1 MSARMERI
9 VVVGAGLAALSA
21 AERLRERGFSGDIV
35 IIGDETHRPYNRTPL
50 SKGLLTGQV
59 STRELP
65 LRSYTPLNVQWK
77 LGNRVTGLD
86 IARRMLRTE
95 QGADIG
101 FDGLIIATG
110 VRARHLP
117 GAPMDAPHVW
127 TLRTL
132 DDARAIDR
140 AMTHARRIAVVG
152 GGFLG
157 CEIASTARERGI
169 AVTLI
174 DRSPTVLHRSLGA
187 PIGAVI
193 GEMHRAAG
201 VRLHLG
207 VGVSGWAETR
217 RGAGLTL
224 DDNEKIDADLVVI
237 GVGTDPNTE
246 WLHNSGLDI
255 TNGVLC
261 DETGHALTHAGT
273 RVEGIVAAGD
283 VARWPNQ
290 RFDSIPRRVEHWIN
304 AVEMGQ
310 AAADSLLA
318 GPAASPFCP
327 TPRFWSHQHGTRI
340 QASGQLALG
349 TSMTLLDGNFQD
361 RRFIAGFTRPSDT
374 GPTLVGVVAVNMPR
388 SLLRWHES
396 IGRPAN
402 ERPSRARPVTVLQ
415 N

>member
-1 MSARMERI
+1 MSARTERI

-21 AERLRERGFSGDIV
+21 AERLRERGFAGDIV
-35 IIGDETHRPYNRTPL
+35 VIGEETHRPYNRTPL

-77 LGNRVTGLD
+77 LGDTVTGLD
-86 IARRMLRTE
+86 IARRVLRTE
-95 QGADIG
+95 HASDIG
-101 FDGLIIATG
+101 YDGLIIATG

-140 AMTHARRIAVVG
+140 AMTNARRIAVVG

-187 PIGAVI
+187 PIGAAI
-193 GEMHRAAG
+193 GEIHRAAG

-207 VGVSGWAETR
+207 VGVSGWTETR
-217 RGAGLTL
+217 RGARLTL
-224 DDNEKIDADLVVI
+224 DDNEEVDADLVVI

-246 WLHNSGLDI
+246 WLRDSGLDI
-255 TNGVLC
+255 TDGVLC
-261 DETGHALTHAGT
+261 DATGHAISRDGV
-273 RVEGIVAAGD
+273 RVEDIVAAGD

-290 RFDSIPRRVEHWIN
+290 RFDGLPRRVEHWIN

-318 GPAASPFCP
+318 GPAARPFCP
-327 TPRFWSHQHGTRI
+327 TPRFWSHQHGARI
-340 QASGQLALG
+340 QASGQPALG
-349 TSMTLLDGNFQD
+349 SSMTLLEGSFQD
-361 RRFIAGFTRPSDT
+361 RRFIAGFTRPGDT
-374 GPTLVGVVAVNMPR
+374 GPLLVGVVAINMPR
-388 SLLRWHES
+388 TLLRWHEK
-396 IGRPAN
+396 IGHPAN
-402 ERPSRARPVTVLQ
+402 DLPLHPRQVTTLQ